1 MWRLAFNH
9 GIRLDSIIILGLTVK
24 LIIEITAKLCFYVTK
39 TVLLCQQNCVFMNAM
54 TRTKFSGVPSVK
66 MLCNVLS
73 IYPASTRARARAR
86 VCVCVSVCPI
96 NGSN

>member
-1 MWRLAFNH
+1 MGFVFLE
-9 GIRLDSIIILGLTVK
+9 LTVK

-39 TVLLCQQNCVFMNAM
+39 TVLLCQQNCFFMIAM

-73 IYPASTRARARAR
+73 ILSCIHACARAR
-86 VCVCVSVCPI
+86 VCVRACVRACVCVCVCV
-96 NGSN
+96 